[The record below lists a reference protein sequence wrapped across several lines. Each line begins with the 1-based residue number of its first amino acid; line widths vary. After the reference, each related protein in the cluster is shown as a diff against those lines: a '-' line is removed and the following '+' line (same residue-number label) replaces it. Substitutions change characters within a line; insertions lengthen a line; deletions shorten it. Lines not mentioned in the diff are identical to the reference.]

1 MTNELIKSLAIAER
15 EQARQLDP
23 AERAK
28 NKLIANLRHQLKAA
42 EAMVAGETYM
52 VPRNVTVDEDGV
64 RMRKQVNKPLRKW
77 YWRDTTGQVRFSVRV
92 ANRAIE
98 IDKGKTDIVVG
109 DDANLPVVLQTVLN
123 AAEAGELDKQVAA
136 AVTAA
141 KRK

>member
-1 MTNELIKSLAIAER
+1 MTNPLLKSLNVAEH
-15 EQARQLDP
+15 EQTSKLDP
-23 AERAK
+23 VARAK

-52 VPRNVTVDEDGV
+52 VPRTVTVDEDGV

-109 DDANLPVVLQTVLN
+109 DDANLPVVLQTVLK
-123 AAEAGELDKQVAA
+123 AAEAGELDKII
-136 AVTAA
+136 TATINS
-141 KRK
+141 KK

>member
-15 EQARQLDP
+15 EQTRQLDP

-52 VPRNVTVDEDGV
+52 VPRTVTVDEDGV

-109 DDANLPVVLQTVLN
+109 DDANLPVVLQTVLK